1 MKNIVVY
8 YIFGGDDLK
17 KLKANLTVVMIFLI
31 AFCLSGCSFRF
42 TNFENLIRPP
52 KLFGNY
58 QGLQDAFE
66 ATVDKKYSLLTPETG
81 DLQSSFITYDFD
93 FDGVEEAVVF
103 YVLDDNP
110 ETAQI
115 SYFEFEKDEWKY
127 VSTQQGLG
135 GSVDKVLITDLNDD
149 GVSELLIGWPIYSSK
164 TNKIFSEYSFND
176 SSFTQKSTFPYT
188 HFEVVDVN
196 GDGFQDILTLTVD
209 ASLPDQRSA
218 VARVYNYDRTSKSLA
233 LLGEAAIDGNISSYY
248 SVSHETVKDLNMIYI
263 EAIKGQNESVTE
275 ILYWDDETNKLIA
288 PLFDIS
294 TQSTILT
301 WRNIR
306 LVSYDIDGDKYLEI
320 PTSVEMPGSVVTTT
334 DNSNSSSTTT
344 SDNNPITKM
353 YFTKWVKYRNGK
365 FTPVQYSIVNN
376 YLGYMLNIK
385 STWVGKITVLGND
398 GQWDYYRWNSA
409 GNKIGDL
416 LFSVYAYNNSD
427 ADDKN
432 KYSGYEVLK
441 TTSTKTYVYQI
452 TAQGS
457 SFGIDKE
464 WLEKNLV
471 LTDFGG

>member
-1 MKNIVVY
+1 MWCTIY
-8 YIFGGDDLK
+8 TGGDDLK
-17 KLKANLTVVMIFLI
+17 KFKAFFSIMMILVLI
-31 AFCLSGCSFRF
+31 FSFSGCSFRF

-52 KLFGNY
+52 RLFGNY
-58 QGLQDAFE
+58 QGLQEAFE
-66 ATVDKKYSLLTPETG
+66 ATVHQKFSLLTPETG
-81 DLQSSFITYDFD
+81 DWQSSFITYDFD
-93 FDGVEEAVVF
+93 SDGFEEAVVF
-103 YVLDDNP
+103 YVLEDNP
-110 ETAQI
+110 EIAQI
-115 SYFEFEKDEWKY
+115 SYFEFNEDEWKH
-127 VSTQQGLG
+127 VSTKQGLG
-135 GSVDKVLITDLNDD
+135 GSVDKVLITDLNAD
-149 GVSELLIGWPIYSSK
+149 GFSELLIGWPIYSSS
-164 TNKIFSEYSFND
+164 TNKIFSEYSFVD
-176 SSFTQKSTFPYT
+176 SAFSQKSTFPYT
-188 HFEVVDVN
+188 HFEVLDVN

-209 ASLPDQRSA
+209 ASLPDQRTA
-218 VARVYNYDRTSKSLA
+218 VARVYSFNRSANTLS
-233 LLGEAAIDGNISSYY
+233 LLGETAVDGNISSYG
-248 SVSHETVKDLNMIYI
+248 SVLHETVQDVNLIYV
-263 EAIKGQNESVTE
+263 EANKGQTESITE
-275 ILYWDDETNKLIA
+275 VLYWDDETNKLLS
-288 PLFDIS
+288 PLFDIPS
-294 TQSTILT
+294 QSTILT
-301 WRNIR
+301 WRNMR
-306 LVSYDIDGDKYLEI
+306 LTSYDVDGDKYLEI

-344 SDNNPITKM
+344 SDNNPISKM

-365 FTPVQYSIVNN
+365 LTPVQYSIVNN

-432 KYSGYEVLK
+432 KYSGYDVLK

-457 SFGIDKE
+457 SFGINKE